1 MLSLTSVR
9 SLAADGIMDRMRATG
24 GPASEAE
31 LHSKLNGPKD
41 IHADVPVEC
50 QPWVSMSGL
59 IRLLHL
65 RGELA

>member
-1 MLSLTSVR
+1 
-9 SLAADGIMDRMRATG
+9 MDRMRATG

-31 LHSKLNGPKD
+31 LQTKLNGPKD